1 MADGEIDRDEHL
13 GVERFFLIFRLG
25 EEERKRR
32 GREEGEFEGARKRR
46 EEKEELREKRKRGRG
61 RGDRKMPSRG
71 KEGEQEQDGEVRI
84 SNLTNGIIPRGFPDH
99 TSQIQIRSD
108 VDVLRFQSVIHGGL

>member
-32 GREEGEFEGARKRR
+32 ERGEEEFEGERKRR
-46 EEKEELREKRKRGRG
+46 EEKEEGRERGITG
-61 RGDRKMPSRG
+61 EEE
-71 KEGEQEQDGEVRI
+71 EGERK
-84 SNLTNGIIPRGFPDH
+84 
-99 TSQIQIRSD
+99 
-108 VDVLRFQSVIHGGL
+108 GGQKDAVKREGGGARARWGS